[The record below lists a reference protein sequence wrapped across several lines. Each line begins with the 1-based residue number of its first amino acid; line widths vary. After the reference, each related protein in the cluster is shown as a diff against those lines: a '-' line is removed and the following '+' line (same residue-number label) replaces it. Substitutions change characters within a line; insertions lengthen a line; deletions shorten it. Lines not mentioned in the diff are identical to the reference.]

1 MMINLWCTCWCVLC
15 HGVQYTC
22 TCVSVGDTAS
32 TEWLGWSEAISVPLY
47 QTLPRWAWRTVCLR
61 YLHRCTET
69 LGQATQSFEISKVC
83 KTFLWHPTSIVWLHF
98 AGVTV
103 YWSVLSA
110 NHWNQSLKS
119 LSTLLAMSCSY
130 WMYHVNPNSKR
141 ASEVSSGRLVLRGR
155 PYPLS
160 SP

>member
-1 MMINLWCTCWCVLC
+1 MIKLWCTYVLMCTPSWCTIL
-15 HGVQYTC
+15 YT
-22 TCVSVGDTAS
+22 VGDTAS

-47 QTLPRWAWRTVCLR
+47 RTLPRWAWRTVCLR

-83 KTFLWHPTSIVWLHF
+83 KTFSWHPSWIMWLRF

-103 YWSVLSA
+103 YWLVLLAS
-110 NHWNQSLKS
+110 HWNRSLKF
-119 LSTLLAMSCSY
+119 LSILLAMSCSY

-155 PYPLS
+155 PCPLS
-160 SP
+160 SL